1 MYIGLKMNTFVLHE
15 FTMGDVEDPHIYVAA
30 PIYEWQQTDQGK
42 WAMEHGTN
50 IKYHISP
57 DDYSYGHKVKITGE
71 FKNKHETF
79 LRLVK

>member
-15 FTMGDVEDPHIYVAA
+15 FTMGDVEDPHIYVSA
-30 PIYEWQQTDQGK
+30 PIYEWQKTKHGK

-57 DDYSYGHKVKITGE
+57 DDYSNPISLDNHWC
-71 FKNKHETF
+71 F
-79 LRLVK
+79 LFNIF